1 MGVGEQIDERDGG
14 LNLVKLVLELRWMDD
29 PKNVV
34 IQTVMAENF
43 GYQLQ
48 VQCVT
53 PNIET
58 TNVVCILIVVY

>member
-14 LNLVKLVLELRWMDD
+14 LEPGETGSRALRWMDD

-48 VQCVT
+48 VQCV
-53 PNIET
+53 
-58 TNVVCILIVVY
+58 